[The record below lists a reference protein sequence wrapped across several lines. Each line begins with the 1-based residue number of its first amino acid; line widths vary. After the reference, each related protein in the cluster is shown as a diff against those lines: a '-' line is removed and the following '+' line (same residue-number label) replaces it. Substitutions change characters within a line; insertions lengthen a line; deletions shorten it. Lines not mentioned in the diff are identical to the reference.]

1 MEYDRKRDESFFE
14 KTKTTLSKLQQIDFD
29 SGNEP
34 RNLTPIFILGMPRSG
49 TTLLEQIIS
58 AHSEVRGAGELKDL
72 GQLGG
77 MISLGN
83 QSASPEKL
91 LEVRKSY
98 LQKLSRLSGGKK
110 FVTDKMPQN
119 FLYIGLISTVFP
131 EAKII
136 HVRRD
141 PAATCWSNFKHYFSA
156 DGLGYSYNL
165 KDTVRYFKLYQDL
178 MNFWDKTLDFKIYDL
193 NYEALTVHQEQE
205 TKRLIEYLELDWEE
219 ACLAPQKNK
228 RNIRTASQLQIREK
242 VYKGSSDVWRKF
254 SPYLN
259 GVFDEFTK
267 I

>member
-1 MEYDRKRDESFFE
+1 MVFFVP
-14 KTKTTLSKLQQIDFD
+14 LQ
-29 SGNEP
+29 
-34 RNLTPIFILGMPRSG
+34 
-49 TTLLEQIIS
+49 
-58 AHSEVRGAGELKDL
+58 LK
-72 GQLGG
+72 
-77 MISLGN
+77 IKIKEN
-83 QSASPEKL
+83 
-91 LEVRKSY
+91 VI
-98 LQKLSRLSGGKK
+98 
-110 FVTDKMPQN
+110 TDKLPLN
-119 FLYIGLISTVFP
+119 FQFIGIILLAFP

>member
-1 MEYDRKRDESFFE
+1 M
-14 KTKTTLSKLQQIDFD
+14 
-29 SGNEP
+29 
-34 RNLTPIFILGMPRSG
+34 
-49 TTLLEQIIS
+49 
-58 AHSEVRGAGELKDL
+58 KDL

-83 QSASPEKL
+83 QSASLEKL

-156 DGLGYSYNL
+156 DGLEYSYSL
-165 KDTVRYFKLYQDL
+165 KDTVSYYKLYQDL
-178 MNFWDKTLDFKIYDL
+178 MDFWDKNLDIEIYNLSYDSLTL
-193 NYEALTVHQEQE
+193 NQEQE

-219 ACLAPQKNK
+219 ACLNPQDNR
-228 RNIRTASQLQIREK
+228 RNIKTASQLQVRKK
-242 VYKGSSDVWRKF
+242 VYKGSSRVWRKF
-254 SPYLN
+254 EPYLN
-259 GVFDEFTK
+259 GIFDELSEP
-267 I
+267 